1 MAADDSSV
9 RTDQAQTPGL
19 CGLGCRG
26 RDDPHWP
33 RLTLASNQM
42 VVSRLVSSV
51 PELGLY
57 QRPLRGAAVLTRGPR
72 GQRRRL
78 RRVGAEAGHLVLL
91 GLQPQRGYGGGH
103 AGVGGRHGVL
113 VHGHGVL
120 VGVGHG
126 GAGHA
131 VLRPVRH
138 GARVERGGDGGDAR
152 HDARAVH
159 APHVETHRRH
169 TENRDGV
176 TSYPTSR

>member
-1 MAADDSSV
+1 MPRERRPSLAPAH
-9 RTDQAQTPGL
+9 TGL
-19 CGLGCRG
+19 QSDGGHKVGVLC
-26 RDDPHWP
+26 P
-33 RLTLASNQM
+33 
-42 VVSRLVSSV
+42 V
-51 PELGLY
+51 LGLY
-57 QRPLRGAAVLTRGPR
+57 QRPLRGAAVLARGAR

-103 AGVGGRHGVL
+103 AGVGGRHRVL

-169 TENRDGV
+169 TENRHGV
-176 TSYPTSR
+176 TSCPTSR